1 MALGIS
7 VGWQKREECWL
18 IRNSLRLFPESR
30 SVRYTSYT
38 HTHTH
43 IHRSSWCTISWTIS
57 IYAHVRTWLR
67 ASNGWFANAETCCSV
82 CNLCRTCGNNKRP
95 TTVLYY
101 QAHTVY
107 TILSFG
113 IFSIIFIIEPVQ
125 LVVRHHRANENN
137 NTESRF
143 GARYLSVLYGRHTSI
158 VCAFKIYIWHKSS
171 QQQQQQQHQ
180 PHKSC

>member
-30 SVRYTSYT
+30 SVRYTR
-38 HTHTH
+38 HTHTYTQGT
-43 IHRSSWCTISWTIS
+43 WCTISWTIS

-67 ASNGWFANAETCCSV
+67 ASNGWFASAKTCCSV
-82 CNLCRTCGNNKRP
+82 CNLCGTCGNNKRP

-107 TILSFG
+107 TIIWYLLNN
-113 IFSIIFIIEPVQ
+113 I
-125 LVVRHHRANENN
+125 HNRAS
-137 NTESRF
+137 TTCC
-143 GARYLSVLYGRHTSI
+143 ATS
-158 VCAFKIYIWHKSS
+158 SS
-171 QQQQQQQHQ
+171 EQEQQQHRISFRSQ
-180 PHKSC
+180 IFINVIWQAYKYCVCLQNLHMTQKQSTTTATQKLLNKRNY